1 MLVTNYQLTNYQTQ
15 IVSQN
20 KDDERKVIE
29 DGISKEDNKI
39 KQAASTLNE
48 IYNQSPS
55 VSAQQFDNYGRIIL
69 EQNPQI
75 KNIIIEKNGK
85 IIESYPYREF
95 EGSNVSSLYSQYPA
109 ELDGVKVMNAMF
121 HLSQS
126 NQSSILSIP
135 FDSFVNP
142 VIFSNT
148 FKLILS
154 NQYNNQTLYQ
164 LGVKS
169 GNIQQDNVFFSA
181 DELQNLLVIE
191 KKTDLFGYNLQNYY
205 VLKYQIWDSIFD
217 KSDNVFNQILLIS
230 GFILSAAIP
239 FLIIRYQR
247 LTSLIKNQSFQIEQT
262 NKKLLQVEKA
272 KDEFAVM
279 LTHEL
284 KTPLVPIQ
292 GYADILLKGH
302 MGSLNDV
309 QKERLQIIK
318 DNAGSLLNL
327 ISDMLDVQKLELD
340 QLKIIK
346 QKNNIKNTVEKSIDA
361 MKILASNKTISLLNH
376 VNSDIFASYDE
387 ERIKQVI
394 TNLIKNSLNVC
405 SSQTGKVEIIASD
418 SPSEIKISVKDN
430 GKGIRD
436 EDRDKIFRK
445 FYQADTSS
453 TRESGGS
460 GLGLVICKGIV
471 ETHGGKIW
479 FESKHDQ
486 GTTFIFTIPK

>member
-95 EGSNVSSLYSQYPA
+95 EGSNVNSLYSQYPA

-181 DELQNLLVIE
+181 GELQNLLVIE

-247 LTSLIKNQSFQIEQT
+247 LTNLIKNQSFQIEQT
-262 NKKLLQVEKA
+262 NKKL
-272 KDEFAVM
+272 
-279 LTHEL
+279 
-284 KTPLVPIQ
+284 
-292 GYADILLKGH
+292 
-302 MGSLNDV
+302 
-309 QKERLQIIK
+309 
-318 DNAGSLLNL
+318 
-327 ISDMLDVQKLELD
+327 
-340 QLKIIK
+340 
-346 QKNNIKNTVEKSIDA
+346 
-361 MKILASNKTISLLNH
+361 
-376 VNSDIFASYDE
+376 
-387 ERIKQVI
+387 
-394 TNLIKNSLNVC
+394 
-405 SSQTGKVEIIASD
+405 
-418 SPSEIKISVKDN
+418 
-430 GKGIRD
+430 
-436 EDRDKIFRK
+436 
-445 FYQADTSS
+445 
-453 TRESGGS
+453 
-460 GLGLVICKGIV
+460 
-471 ETHGGKIW
+471 
-479 FESKHDQ
+479 
-486 GTTFIFTIPK
+486 